1 MKTNLFIRNAL
12 TVLIIA
18 GLFFATP
25 ALSPAASAQST
36 CGDTYV
42 VRAGDTMRKIAQACG
57 ITLQSLIAANPEVI
71 NPNLIFPG
79 QVLRTKPGVVIPPT
93 GGQTYIVQRGDT
105 LRIIANRFGTTVDA
119 ILRLNPQITN
129 ANRILVGQS
138 ILLPEGVIIPPTGD
152 QTYIVQRGD
161 TLRIIA
167 NRFGTTVAAI
177 LQLNP
182 QITNPNLIF
191 PGQVIRIGAGA
202 PPPPPPDGFQSYIV
216 QRGDTLR
223 IIAARF
229 GTTVQALIVL
239 NPQISSVASPNPYA
253 PAFSTF
259 RGNRAHFSRTGPKSI
274 PKLSRTSC
282 LVICG
287 FHPVIYQ

>member
-1 MKTNLFIRNAL
+1 MKTNLFFRNAL

-18 GLFFATP
+18 GLFFA
-25 ALSPAASAQST
+25 SPAFSPAVNAQST

-57 ITLQSLIAANPEVI
+57 ITLQTLIAANPEVT
-71 NPNLIFPG
+71 NPNLIYPG

-119 ILRLNPQITN
+119 ILKLNPQITN
-129 ANRILVGQS
+129 ANIIFVGQS
-138 ILLPEGVIIPPTGD
+138 IRLPEGVIIPPTGD

-167 NRFGTTVAAI
+167 NRFGTTVTAI

-191 PGQVIRIGAGA
+191 PGQVIRLGAGA

-229 GTTVQALIVL
+229 GTTAQALINL
-239 NPQISSVASPNPYA
+239 NPQITNPNLIFP
-253 PAFSTF
+253 
-259 RGNRAHFSRTGPKSI
+259 GQ
-274 PKLSRTSC
+274 
-282 LVICG
+282 VIR
-287 FHPVIYQ
+287 IR

>member
-1 MKTNLFIRNAL
+1 MKTKHFLRNM
-12 TVLIIA
+12 LIAVIVA
-18 GLFFATP
+18 GLFFASP
-25 ALSPAASAQST
+25 AFSPAASAQST

-57 ITLQSLIAANPEVI
+57 ISLQTLIAANPEI
-71 NPNLIFPG
+71 TNPNLIFPG
-79 QVLRTKPGVVIPPT
+79 QVLRTKAGVVIPPT

-119 ILRLNPQITN
+119 ILKLNPQITN
-129 ANRILVGQS
+129 ANLIFVGQS
-138 ILLPEGVIIPPTGD
+138 IKLPEGVIIPPTGD

-167 NRFGTTVAAI
+167 NRFGTTVTAI

-191 PGQVIRIGAGA
+191 PGQVIRVRAGS
-202 PPPPPPDGFQSYIV
+202 PPTDGFQSYIV

-223 IIAARF
+223 IIATRF
-229 GTTVQALIVL
+229 GTTVQALLIL
-239 NPQISSVASPNPYA
+239 NPQITNPNLIFPGQVV
-253 PAFSTF
+253 
-259 RGNRAHFSRTGPKSI
+259 RVH
-274 PKLSRTSC
+274 
-282 LVICG
+282 
-287 FHPVIYQ
+287 

>member
-1 MKTNLFIRNAL
+1 MKTNLFLRNTLIA
-12 TVLIIA
+12 LIIA

-25 ALSPAASAQST
+25 IFTPAVKAQST
-36 CGDTYV
+36 CGDVYV
-42 VRAGDTMRKIAQACG
+42 VKAGDTMRKIAQACG
-57 ITLQSLIAANPEVI
+57 IPLQTLIAANPEVT

-79 QVLRTKPGVVIPPT
+79 QVLRTKAGVVIPPT
-93 GGQTYIVQRGDT
+93 GGKTYIVQRGDT

-119 ILRLNPQITN
+119 ILKLNPQITN
-129 ANRILVGQS
+129 ANLIYVGQT
-138 ILLPEGVIIPPTGD
+138 ITLLEGVIIPPTGD

-167 NRFGTTVAAI
+167 NRFGTTVTAI

-191 PGQVIRIGAGA
+191 PGQVIRIGAGV
-202 PPPPPPDGFQSYIV
+202 PPSNGFESYIV

-239 NPQISSVASPNPYA
+239 NPQITNPN
-253 PAFSTF
+253 
-259 RGNRAHFSRTGPKSI
+259 I
-274 PKLSRTSC
+274 
-282 LVICG
+282 
-287 FHPVIYQ
+287 IYPGQVVRIR